1 MEQMLEAVSYTHQQR
16 IIHRDIKPE
25 NIVVFFE
32 VNKII
37 LQDTFKLCDFGL
49 AAFLDHDNDI
59 RTSFCGTLDYI
70 APEMK
75 DIGLYSFSVDIW
87 GLGTFIPLT

>member
-32 VNKII
+32 VIN
-37 LQDTFKLCDFGL
+37 
-49 AAFLDHDNDI
+49 
-59 RTSFCGTLDYI
+59 
-70 APEMK
+70 
-75 DIGLYSFSVDIW
+75 
-87 GLGTFIPLT
+87 